1 MAEKER
7 KIFSLAAA
15 NSMVPLLADFTA
27 EAVQQLDSIRKKYQV
42 DLSSGK
48 LSVPEHAWLEVE
60 QILLHWSDRIIEL
73 GGYPKGYFT
82 VDLQSVHPE
91 TLYCWTLGEDAIT
104 HTHRI
109 WENFSHRR
117 PLVESSDR
125 PGDHLK
131 WVN

>member
-7 KIFSLAAA
+7 KVFSLAAA
-15 NSMVPLLADFTA
+15 NAMVPLLADFTA
-27 EAVQQLDSIRKKYQV
+27 EAVQQLDSLRKKYQV

-48 LSVPEHAWLEVE
+48 LSIPEYALLEVE
-60 QILLHWSDRIIEL
+60 QILLRWSDRITEL
-73 GGYPKGYFT
+73 GAYPKGYFT
-82 VDLQSVHPE
+82 VDLQSVDPE

-104 HTHRI
+104 HAHRI

-117 PLVESSDR
+117 PLLESSDR